1 MSALWIAYRA
11 ELMKLKRTL
20 ALTVTFA
27 APAAVVGLQMLIWL
41 RNRQGFGVDMDL
53 WLAFLNNVLA
63 MWSLFMYPLLAALV
77 AALVYHLEHAS
88 TGWLRVY
95 TWPVPRWAVP
105 AAKLGVLATLMTAA
119 CLTLLVGSLT
129 GAWIVDVVH
138 PAIDL
143 PEELPLAEM
152 AWRAGKVFAAGLLV
166 VAIQNLVSLWWPS
179 MTLSLG
185 VAVVG
190 TFVGLF
196 ASSWKLG
203 VYYPWLIPL
212 RTLYG
217 RDDEPV
223 VALAVGVIGGVVVLL
238 GTLVAATRRDPGLY
252 Q

>member
-11 ELMKLKRTL
+11 ELMKLRRTL

-41 RNRQGFGVDMDL
+41 RNSEGFGVDMDL
-53 WLAFLNNVLA
+53 WLSFLNNVLA
-63 MWSLFMYPLLAALV
+63 MWGLFMYPLLAALV
-77 AALVYHLEHAS
+77 AALIYHLEHAS
-88 TGWLRVY
+88 TGWLRIF
-95 TWPVPRWAVP
+95 TWPLPRWVVP
-105 AAKLGVLATLMTAA
+105 AAKLSALVTLLTVSSAA
-119 CLTLLVGSLT
+119 LLVGSLA
-129 GAWIVDVVH
+129 GAWLVDLVH
-138 PAIDL
+138 PKI
-143 PEELPLAEM
+143 ELPQEVPLVEM

-166 VAIQNLVSLWWPS
+166 VAIQNFVSLWWPS

-217 RDDEPV
+217 RDDDPS
-223 VALAVGVIGGVVVLL
+223 VALAVGVIGGVVVLT